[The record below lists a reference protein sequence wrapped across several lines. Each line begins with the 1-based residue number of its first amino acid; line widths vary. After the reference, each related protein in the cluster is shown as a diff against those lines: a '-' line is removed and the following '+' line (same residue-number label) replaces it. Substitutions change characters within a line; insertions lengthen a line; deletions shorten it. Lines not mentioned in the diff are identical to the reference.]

1 MFTGFYAAPYSR
13 WASDP
18 RLSLTFEDLE
28 KLQQAVPQAE
38 KHWEFVAV
46 ALLHVRGYATA
57 NHELSPM
64 DRETLS
70 RLLTRCVTNHH
81 AANWRLM
88 RTLIQCALAN
98 KAGAAG
104 YSCLTYD
111 EALQGGLIVLP
122 DGQLEDIPG
131 DSSTQYHAY
140 LLHLVMRFGDR
151 TCPKLRKIVADA
163 LQWLVRIDRE
173 DGDPNARGRG
183 RFQLFGYVSMA
194 VCHALSAAWGLSTP
208 QSWGDRVAQRI
219 SHNMF
224 SGALPVCWDV
234 PMRQELLLGYNTIDD
249 YPAFARFWLGSANE
263 ATRYPSSAGDDF
275 LHQLPGGSFV
285 LANEQGGALL
295 GITPRGYAQSTG
307 GLKEAVSQCIRAGR
321 SLAVEAGRRLR
332 LVALETEPQP
342 RRVSESIQMQEWTCH
357 VLNGEEHRLKLMANI
372 SSAQQTLSTVW
383 AGPGLQLD
391 TANSIFEG
399 SVDVERLT
407 WWTHGRLWE
416 GYNVRTV
423 RQARV
428 LISFKE
434 RN

>member
-13 WASDP
+13 WAADP

-28 KLQQAVPQAE
+28 ELQEAVPEAE

-57 NHELSPM
+57 TCELSPR
-64 DRETLS
+64 DRETLG
-70 RLLTRCVTNHH
+70 RLLTRCVSNHH

-88 RTLIQCALAN
+88 RTLVQCALAN
-98 KAGAAG
+98 KAGRSG

-111 EALQGGLIVLP
+111 DATHGGLIVRP

-151 TCPKLRKIVADA
+151 TCPKLQEVVAKA
-163 LQWLVRIDRE
+163 LQWLVQMDSE

-194 VCHALSAAWGLSTP
+194 VCHALAPAWGISAP
-208 QSWGDRVAQRI
+208 QRWGARVAQRI
-219 SHNMF
+219 GHNMF
-224 SGALPVCWDV
+224 SGALPICWDV

-249 YPAFARFWLGSANE
+249 YPAFARFWLGSASE
-263 ATRYPSSAGDDF
+263 AARYLSSTGDDF

-285 LANEQGGALL
+285 LANEQSCALL
-295 GITPRGYAQSTG
+295 GVTPRGPAQANE
-307 GLKEAVSQCIRAGR
+307 GLKQAISQCVQTSRG
-321 SLAVEAGRRLR
+321 LAVEIGRRLR
-332 LVALETEPQP
+332 LAAPEMEPLP
-342 RRVSESIQMQEWTCH
+342 LRVSKTVQMRDWTCH
-357 VLNGEEHRLKLMANI
+357 VFNGEEHRLKLMPNI
-372 SSAQQTLSTVW
+372 SSAQQTFSTVW
-383 AGPGLQLD
+383 AGPGLKLD